1 MVERAEREGKS
12 VKTGVEKKIETM
24 DKDNNK
30 KTKVYE
36 CTHFEYEYDDLGKYC
51 WCHSKKMHCRE
62 CPFESTYAQI
72 VCPGY
77 EKGEYRG
84 EWEIRDWEKKEAED
98 FLHKLAAEQKDIE
111 EAERALYEQLKKKY
125 G

>member
-1 MVERAEREGKS
+1 M
-12 VKTGVEKKIETM
+12 T
-24 DKDNNK
+24 DKDNATKK

-51 WCHSKKMHCRE
+51 WCHSKKMTRRE
-62 CPFESTYAQI
+62 CPFESAYAQI

-77 EKGEYRG
+77 EKGKCRG
-84 EWEIRDWEKKEAED
+84 EWEIGDWEKKEAED
-98 FLHKLAAEQKDIE
+98 FLHELAEKQKGIE